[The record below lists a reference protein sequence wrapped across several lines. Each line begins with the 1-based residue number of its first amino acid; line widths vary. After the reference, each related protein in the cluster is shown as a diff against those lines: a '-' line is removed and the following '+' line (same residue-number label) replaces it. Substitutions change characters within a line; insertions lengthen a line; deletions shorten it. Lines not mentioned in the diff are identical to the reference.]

1 MKALVIFN
9 LNERKYVVLRNAER
23 CSKGNMMKL
32 LMTSANDAW
41 KNDEKLRARFTD
53 YAEFVNK
60 FFTLSNLFP
69 ITKVDISYN
78 KEFDKWHIQSRNWI
92 GNYREDQIIF
102 ADVEENYRPFAPM
115 D

>member
-9 LNERKYVVLRNAER
+9 LNEHKYVILRNAER

-41 KNDEKLRARFTD
+41 KNDEKVRAHFTD

-60 FFTLSNLFP
+60 FFTLRRFFP
-69 ITKVDISYN
+69 VTKVDIHYN
-78 KEFDKWHIQSRNWI
+78 TVFLILIKYNLLHL
-92 GNYREDQIIF
+92 IF
-102 ADVEENYRPFAPM
+102 LTIEHSSIVLTNPLTK
-115 D
+115 